1 MVMAHQWEVG
11 KEYKMRNGDT
21 AEILDVNYR
30 GYRGKNILGKIK
42 RHDEEVITWESDGSF
57 AGKKYK
63 HKYDLMPPVETKELW
78 GNVYKDC
85 VVGMHSSLTI
95 ANTLAGEGRIG
106 LVKITIT
113 GDEFEVEKVA
123 I

>member
-1 MVMAHQWEVG
+1 MVTHQWEVG
-11 KEYKMRNGDT
+11 KEYKLRNGDT

-30 GYRGKNILGKIK
+30 GNRGKNILGKIK
-42 RHDEEVITWESDGSF
+42 RHNEEVITWESEGSF
-57 AGKKYK
+57 AGEKYK
-63 HKYDLMPPVETKELW
+63 HRYDLMPPIKTKELW
-78 GNVYKDC
+78 VNVYNGYGGIWSEKE
-85 VVGMHSSLTI
+85 I
-95 ANTLAGEGRIG
+95 ADYNAASDRIG

>member
-1 MVMAHQWEVG
+1 MTHQWEVG
-11 KEYKMRNGDT
+11 KEYKMRNGE
-21 AEILDVNYR
+21 AVGIMDVNYR
-30 GYRGKNILGKIK
+30 GLSGQSIIGKIK
-42 RHDEEVITWESDGSF
+42 RYNYEEVMTWGSDGSF
-57 AGKKYK
+57 TSEKRK
-63 HKYDLMPPVETKELW
+63 HRYDLMPPVKTKKLW

-85 VVGMHSSLTI
+85 VVGMHSSPTI